1 MLISCWNHM
10 GMDDDVDDGEAFAL
24 GMMDDDDDDASLV
37 LSTISPRSQ
46 DEEEDDD
53 DVVAID
59 GCEWAARAD
68 GRANAANENAVAGTN
83 RSRMGMRCL

>member
-1 MLISCWNHM
+1 MLISCWNQT
-10 GMDDDVDDGEAFAL
+10 GMDDDGDDGEAFAL
-24 GMMDDDDDDASLV
+24 GMMDDDDASLV
-37 LSTISPRSQ
+37 LSTIFPRSQ

-59 GCEWAARAD
+59 ARAD

-83 RSRMGMRCL
+83 RSRMGMRRL

>member
-1 MLISCWNHM
+1 M
-10 GMDDDVDDGEAFAL
+10 GTDDDGDDGEAFAL
-24 GMMDDDDDDASLV
+24 GMMDDDDASLV

-53 DVVAID
+53 DVVVPD
-59 GCEWAARAD
+59 GCEWSARAD

-83 RSRMGMRCL
+83 RSRMGMRRL